1 MRRYL
6 PVLLIVIWCLWGL
19 CACQQTGPAAES
31 TPPPAEQTQPVPAQT
46 QPAEVTPPPSETPSQ
61 PPVEETPP
69 VETGEPVPD
78 VVVYSF
84 GAAVEESEPVE
95 MEWFADAAFVG
106 DSRTEGLQL
115 FSGLRAGDFFWGKGM
130 NVFKAVDR
138 EAKVVR
144 QGEETLSILEALE
157 RKEYAKVYIMIGIN
171 ELGYSNTSYEN
182 GLRTLI
188 DAVKAIQPNAVIYL
202 QTLPPVNEGM
212 AMAHGLGSYVK
223 NSKVNAFNEIIWRVA
238 WEKQVALLDVASV
251 YRTEAGEL
259 AAEMAADG
267 VHFYRQGYAAWY
279 DYLKSHTVDPAA
291 YQNGAPLEAPVVPD
305 VPEPPVYTQPP
316 AESQDPAVTETPA
329 PTETPAVTEPP
340 APTETPAVTESP
352 APTETP
358 AATETPAPT
367 ETPAVTETPVP
378 TDSPAPAE
386 TETPAPTEM
395 VPPAGT
401 PGTP

>member
-6 PVLLIVIWCLWGL
+6 PVLLIVILCLGSL
-19 CACQQTGPAAES
+19 CACQPAGPAADS
-31 TPPPAEQTQPVPAQT
+31 TPPLTEQTQPVPTQT

-61 PPVEETPP
+61 PSVEETPP
-69 VETGEPVPD
+69 PAETAEPGPD
-78 VVVYSF
+78 VVPYSF
-84 GAAVEESEPVE
+84 GAAVEETEPVE
-95 MEWFADAAFVG
+95 MEWFEDAAFVG

-138 EAKVVR
+138 ETKVVR

-171 ELGYSNTSYEN
+171 ELGYAVSSYES
-182 GLRTLI
+182 GLRALV
-188 DAVKAIQPNAVIYL
+188 DEVKTIQPNAVIYL
-202 QTLPPVNEGM
+202 QTLPPVNEGV

-223 NSKVNAFNEIIWRVA
+223 NSKVNAFNEVIWRVA

-279 DYLKSHTVDPAA
+279 AYLKSHTVDPAA
-291 YQNGAPLEAPVVPD
+291 YENGVPLETPVVPD
-305 VPEPPVYTQPP
+305 VPEPPVYTPPPVESQNPAVTESPAP
-316 AESQDPAVTETPA
+316 AETPAVTETPA
-329 PTETPAVTEPP
+329 PTEPP
-340 APTETPAVTESP
+340 AETETPDP
-352 APTETP
+352 AQSETP
-358 AATETPAPT
+358 TPA
-367 ETPAVTETPVP
+367 ESQMPVP
-378 TDSPAPAE
+378 TESSSPVE
-386 TETPAPTEM
+386 TETPAPTEA
-395 VPPAGT
+395 VPPT
-401 PGTP
+401 EIPGTP